1 MNNVTPIKSA
11 RRLIDLPVHDTMT
24 GDHLNLH
31 RAVSQ
36 QALEDAA
43 QMEAIRKMR
52 EDEMPIQYADDFET
66 NPWWPRAIV
75 VLLLLAIACIAM
87 APEIAGFL
95 SFATH

>member
-1 MNNVTPIKSA
+1 MNNVTPINNMV
-11 RRLIDLPVHDTMT
+11 RLPVIDEKFLDEQI
-24 GDHLNLH
+24 G
-31 RAVSQ
+31 RPSQ

-52 EDEMPIQYADDFET
+52 EDEMPIQYADDFDS
-66 NPWWPRAIV
+66 NPWWARSIV
-75 VLLLLAIACIAM
+75 GLILLAIACIAM